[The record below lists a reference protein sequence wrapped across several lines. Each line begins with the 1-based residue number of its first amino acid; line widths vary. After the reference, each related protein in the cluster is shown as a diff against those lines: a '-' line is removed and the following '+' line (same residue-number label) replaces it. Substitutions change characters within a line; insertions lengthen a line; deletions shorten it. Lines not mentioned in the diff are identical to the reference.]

1 MRQGASLNKAEG
13 VWHRKAVDACAV
25 RSGSRAAGTFYFS
38 TAMHNQVEENKDV
51 SHTNSVCLVGD
62 DPGIQNHERT
72 VALSQRE
79 GTSWR
84 DRLRSL

>member
-1 MRQGASLNKAEG
+1 MRALW
-13 VWHRKAVDACAV
+13 V
-25 RSGSRAAGTFYFS
+25 SGSRAAGTFYFS
-38 TAMHNQVEENKDV
+38 TTMHNQVEENKDV
-51 SHTNSVCLVGD
+51 SHTNSVCLVRD

-72 VALSQRE
+72 VALSQRD